1 MYGRLH
7 LLAFGEQPNGS
18 TDGQD
23 TKPWWRHVKQ
33 GVLKLVHRSDVG
45 ASNCPFSST
54 KRNIYKKRSQL
65 TSFCLTVQLLRRVRR
80 VCLGLELSSPATI
93 EKQMDRLHN
102 DTVLFSTFE
111 SP

>member
-33 GVLKLVHRSDVG
+33 GVLKLAILLYIVLMSELQTVHSAQQNEIYTKKDRS
-45 ASNCPFSST
+45 
-54 KRNIYKKRSQL
+54 
-65 TSFCLTVQLLRRVRR
+65 LR
-80 VCLGLELSSPATI
+80 LSA
-93 EKQMDRLHN
+93 
-102 DTVLFSTFE
+102 
-111 SP
+111 